1 MLPLPISRE
10 EFNAGRFDLTVPIL
24 DFLSLRRYDAFTAD
38 EILEQ
43 MLVVGRAATLAE
55 IVHALN
61 HLSDLGLVQ
70 SKEFSGSRWYTI
82 SDT

>member
-1 MLPLPISRE
+1 MSALPISRE

-24 DFLSLRRYDAFTAD
+24 DFLSLRREDAFTA
-38 EILEQ
+38 EEVLEQ
-43 MLVVGRAATLAE
+43 MLVFGRAATFAE
-55 IVHALN
+55 VVHTLN
-61 HLSDLGLVQ
+61 QLLDHELVE

>member
-1 MLPLPISRE
+1 MSTLPISRE

-24 DFLSLRRYDAFTAD
+24 EFLALRRDDAFTA
-38 EILEQ
+38 EEVLEQ
-43 MLVVGRAATLAE
+43 ILFFGRAATLAE
-55 IVHALN
+55 VVNALN
-61 HLSDLGLVQ
+61 HLIDQELVQ